1 MDKDLVFVQLELLNV
16 IERKSK
22 EIKTTG
28 EKNFQIIMYLLDV
41 QYTTTHSDISSL

>member
-22 EIKTTG
+22 DKDKRRKEFSNNHVLT
-28 EKNFQIIMYLLDV
+28 
-41 QYTTTHSDISSL
+41 